1 MKKKHLFGAALL
13 LAAAALAV
21 AAALL
26 LRSRFARPPR
36 PNIVLISIDTL
47 RADRLGCYGGPAGI
61 SPHIDAFC
69 GESVQFLRASS
80 QAPST
85 TGSHMSLFTGLL
97 PAVHRV
103 TNWVLR
109 EDLAKRFDL
118 APLAAGIP
126 TLAQYLRENGY
137 RTVGLHG
144 GGHVAPFFGFD
155 RGFDLYSDAIIDW
168 GKFYSSRA
176 QQGGLLSRL
185 RTARASKRPYFL
197 FLHHYLC
204 HEPYLAAPA
213 WVRQRFLPDPEPGL
227 PLDWDGVMPGRG
239 LFDKKALPAAA
250 ADNPK
255 PYTRYYE
262 TFWKKID
269 DGNPRHRRHVR
280 ALYDSGVHY
289 ADMVLGRIV
298 ELLKREGM
306 YDQALIVVLSDHG
319 EEFWEHG
326 GIVHRNL
333 FKETLHV
340 PLLVRFPGGEFG
352 GRRVKSPVGQF
363 DLMPT
368 ILEYLRIKPRLRL
381 QARSLLP
388 LVRAEK
394 EPPRRVI
401 SFSDGADSLR
411 FHEGPFVYSDQA
423 VEKRWGERLYNFYF
437 DPLEKRNI
445 IAGSPALQARMRAL
459 AAGIMREQLGLRA
472 RIHAG
477 PAKGSAISPALRKQ
491 LETLGYL

>member
-1 MKKKHLFGAALL
+1 MRKKRWPWAVLL
-13 LAAAALAV
+13 PAAAALAV
-21 AAALL
+21 TAALL
-26 LRSRFARPPR
+26 LRSSFSRPPR

-61 SPHIDAFC
+61 SPNIDEFC

-97 PAVHRV
+97 PSVHRV
-103 TNWVLR
+103 TNWILR
-109 EDLAKRFDL
+109 EDLARRFDL
-118 APLAAGIP
+118 SPLAAGIP
-126 TLAQYLRENGY
+126 TLAEYLRENGY
-137 RTVGLHG
+137 RTMGFHG

-155 RGFDLYSDAIIDW
+155 HGFDLYSDEIIDW
-168 GKFYSSRA
+168 GKFYSGRD
-176 QQGGLLSRL
+176 QQENLLSRL
-185 RTARASKRPYFL
+185 RAARASRRPYFL
-197 FLHHYLC
+197 FIHHYLC

-227 PLDWDGVMPGRG
+227 PLDWAGVMPGRQI
-239 LFDKKALPAAA
+239 FEKKALPPAA

-269 DGNPRHRRHVR
+269 DKNPRHRRHVR
-280 ALYDSGVHY
+280 ALYDSGVQY
-289 ADMVLGRIV
+289 ADMVLGRIF

-333 FKETLHV
+333 FVETLHV
-340 PLLVRFPGGEFG
+340 PLLIRFPGGKYG
-352 GRRVKSPVGQF
+352 GGRVKSPVGQF

-388 LVRAEK
+388 LVRVEK
-394 EPPRRVI
+394 EPTRRVL

-411 FHEGPFVYSDQA
+411 FNEGPFVYSNQT

-437 DPLEKRNI
+437 DPHEKRNI
-445 IAGSPALQARMRAL
+445 IAGSPDLQARMRAL
-459 AAGIMREQLGLRA
+459 AAGIMREQLELRA

-477 PAKGSAISPALRKQ
+477 PVKGSPISPELKRQ
-491 LETLGYL
+491 LEALGYL